1 MTQQVKK
8 NSKMQIPKSKIVEN
22 LYTTGTK
29 FLFSVGGRKIPYIG
43 YYHQI
48 NNKFYTGAT
57 NTNDSKILY
66 PITLRDIVSALPF
79 NVNILCFVKK
89 INENNIKKVGENEF
103 AKYSSDPQY
112 VSVKVDITDPQSI
125 TSAITQLPQ
134 VKDLISD
141 AINSLNNIRR
151 NS

>member
-1 MTQQVKK
+1 MQV
-8 NSKMQIPKSKIVEN
+8 PKSKIVEN

-29 FLFSVGGRKIPYIG
+29 FLINISGRKIPYIG

-57 NTNDSKILY
+57 NTNDSKTLF
-66 PITLRDIVSALPF
+66 PITFKDVASALPF

-89 INENNIKKVGENEF
+89 VNENNIKKVGENEF
-103 AKYSSDPQY
+103 EKYSSDTQY

-125 TSAITQLPQ
+125 KNAVTSLPQ
-134 VKDLISD
+134 VQDLINS
-141 AINSLNNIRR
+141 AINSLNSIRGNI
-151 NS
+151 

>member
-1 MTQQVKK
+1 
-8 NSKMQIPKSKIVEN
+8 
-22 LYTTGTK
+22 
-29 FLFSVGGRKIPYIG
+29 
-43 YYHQI
+43 
-48 NNKFYTGAT
+48 
-57 NTNDSKILY
+57 
-66 PITLRDIVSALPF
+66 
-79 NVNILCFVKK
+79 VKK
-89 INENNIKKVGENEF
+89 INENSIKKVGENEF
-103 AKYSSDPQY
+103 EKYSSDPQY